1 MEPEDIE
8 GRDFFV
14 GLRGYDRDEVNTFL
28 TEVASQYRAALAE
41 LEMLR
46 TRPPT
51 TDPFEH
57 LGANVTAILRSANET
72 ASGIT
77 ASANEEADSIRASAE
92 AAAEHIRREADEYAG
107 RVRDEVANET
117 ETARHALEDARAEA
131 GRVVDDAREQAATIR
146 AEAEQRAGDLVAEAE
161 ARATRMISEADS
173 RAADTI
179 AAAEARVPAIE
190 AAAEHAGRQRAAANV
205 EDLVT
210 RLTDAAR
217 QQEAVRARLS
227 EASDEIQL
235 ALMALGD
242 SVSDPAQ
249 VVEDAVNEVIN
260 LEDTVASE

>member
-28 TEVASQYRAALAE
+28 TEVASQYRAVLAE

-46 TRPPT
+46 NRPPT

-57 LGANVTAILRSANET
+57 LGANVTAILRSANDT
-72 ASGIT
+72 AAGIT
-77 ASANEEADSIRASAE
+77 TSANEDAEAIRASAE

-107 RVRDEVANET
+107 RVRDEVARET
-117 ETARHALEDARAEA
+117 ETARHAVEDARAEA
-131 GRVVDDAREQAATIR
+131 GRIVDDAREQAASVR
-146 AEAEQRAGDLVAEAE
+146 ADAEGRAGELVADAESRAAAMVSDAE
-161 ARATRMISEADS
+161 ARA
-173 RAADTI
+173 ADTV

-210 RLTDAAR
+210 RLTDATR

-242 SVSDPAQ
+242 PVADPTT
-249 VVEDAVNEVIN
+249 VVADAVREVIT
-260 LEDTVASE
+260 LEDTVSSE